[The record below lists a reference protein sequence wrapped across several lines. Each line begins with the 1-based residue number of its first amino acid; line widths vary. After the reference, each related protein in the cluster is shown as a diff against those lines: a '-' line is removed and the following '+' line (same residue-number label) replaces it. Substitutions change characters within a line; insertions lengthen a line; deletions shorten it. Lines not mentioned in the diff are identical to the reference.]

1 MGHRVSASLLLLRTV
16 IGAAAGSLYAA
27 ANAQT
32 AESAPESS
40 ALEEVVVTATKREST
55 VSEVPAAITAVT
67 ANALK
72 EGVVTDVNDLAALVP
87 NLDFGQAFG
96 QVKLTMRGIGF
107 SNLAM
112 GTEGSVALNVDN
124 VYIGRPAGQAGLLF
138 DLAQVEALRG
148 PQGTLYG
155 RNATGG
161 TVNFT
166 TARPTPQWEGNVSVL
181 AGNYDRL
188 RGEFAVGGPIA
199 GDVLTFRLA
208 AVAED
213 RGGYGANVF
222 NGRDVDNYNTRAA
235 RMSLLWKPGA
245 GFENL
250 LIVDYNEEHDASG
263 GPRLAAQAGLA
274 NEPGSP
280 GVGITGLALGGKA
293 IFGSYDVDYDYQP
306 TYKREGK
313 GITNIARFDVGVFQ
327 VQSTT
332 AYRRL
337 NWWLTTDLD
346 GTSAPVAFLQNGEN
360 QNQFSQEVNFN
371 SSIGRFDI
379 TFGLYYYHESI
390 HALQFIPFYVGGPI
404 GQLGQGFAAGGDQAT
419 NAYAGYGQTTFKV
432 TDTVGLTAGLR
443 YSWEKK
449 DETDQWTDFVNNLG
463 FLAPYNPGSPPF
475 ATPFRQQASWSST
488 TPKLGLEYRPRK
500 DVLAYATVSK
510 GFKAGAFNFGGTF
523 SPPGEPQV
531 RLNPAVEPESVWA
544 YEVGFKDAFA
554 DRRVTSNTSAFYYNY
569 KDLQVSQ
576 IVGLVTLFT
585 NAAAARI
592 YGLEEE
598 LEAKVTDDLRL
609 SLDASWLHARFTQFA
624 TGDSS
629 RPSLGTID
637 VAGNPLPQSPDFTA
651 HVAADYT
658 FNLPSGKLIAGAEYD
673 WTDRIY
679 YDEYKRAL
687 TSQASY
693 GKTNASVTYRT
704 PNGSWDIAAFVKNL
718 TNERTFNFKYVSTS
732 SFGYPEFGW
741 LDPPRTF
748 GVQARYSF

>member
-1 MGHRVSASLLLLRTV
+1 MGYQVSSLLLFRTA
-16 IGAAAGSLYAA
+16 IGAAAWWCAA

-32 AESAPESS
+32 SDSAQESS
-40 ALEEVVVTATKREST
+40 ALQEIVVTATKREST
-55 VSEVPAAITAVT
+55 VGDVPAAITAVT
-67 ANALK
+67 ADALK
-72 EGVVTDVNDLAALVP
+72 NGLIADVNDLAALVP
-87 NLDFGQAFG
+87 NLDFGEAFG

-166 TARPTPQWEGNVSVL
+166 TARPTPQWEGNVSL
-181 AGNYDRL
+181 LGGNHDRL
-188 RGEFAVGGPIA
+188 RGELAVGGPIDT
-199 GDVLTFRLA
+199 DVLMFRFA

-213 RGGYGANVF
+213 RGGYGTNVF
-222 NGRDVDNYNTRAA
+222 NGRDVDNNNTRAA
-235 RMSLLWKPGA
+235 RMSILWKPGA
-245 GFENL
+245 GFEDL
-250 LIVDYNEEHDASG
+250 LIVDYNKEHDASG
-263 GPRLAAQAGLA
+263 APRLVAQAGLTD
-274 NEPGSP
+274 EPGSP

-293 IFGSYDVDYDYQP
+293 IFGSYDVDYDHQP

-313 GITNIARFDVGVFQ
+313 GITNIARFDLGVFQ

-360 QNQFSQEVNFN
+360 QRQFSQELNFN
-371 SSIGRFDI
+371 SRIDRFDI

-390 HALQFIPFYVGGPI
+390 DGLQLIPFYVGGPV
-404 GQLGQGFAAGGDQAT
+404 GQLGQGFAGGGNQAT

-432 TDTVGLTAGLR
+432 TDTVSLTAGLR

-449 DETDQWTDFVNNLG
+449 DETDQWTDFVNSTE
-463 FLAPYNPGSPPF
+463 FLAPYNPASPPF
-475 ATPFRQQASWSST
+475 AAPFRQQASWSST
-488 TPKLGLEYRPRK
+488 TPKFGLEYRPRK

-531 RLNPAVEPESVWA
+531 RINAPVAPESVWA

-554 DRRVTSNTSAFYYNY
+554 DRRVTSNTSAFYYKY

-576 IVGLVTLFT
+576 ITGYVTQFT
-585 NAAAARI
+585 NAAAAKI

-598 LEAKVTDDLRL
+598 LEAKVTEDLRL
-609 SLDASWLHARFTQFA
+609 ILDASWLHARFTEFE
-624 TGDSS
+624 TGDAS
-629 RPSLGTID
+629 RPSLGTINA
-637 VAGNPLPQSPDFTA
+637 AGNPLPQSPSFTA
-651 HVAADYT
+651 HIAADYT
-658 FNLPSGKLIAGAEYD
+658 FHLPSGKLIAGAEYD

-687 TSQASY
+687 TSQAGY
-693 GKTNASVTYRT
+693 GKANASMTYRT
-704 PNGSWDIAAFVKNL
+704 PSGSWDISAFVKNL
-718 TNERTFNFKYVSTS
+718 TDKRTFNFKYVSTA

-741 LDPPRTF
+741 IDPPRTF